1 MNKAPYKQVAIKHK
15 INVGELQKLVSIKNI
30 RISDDKLIDN
40 NGSIVDAL
48 VDNGYLY
55 LDKKVWWNKLV
66 KPTFHDFDTQ
76 MMVLHEAL
84 RLAGIDDDDY
94 KITKEYK
101 DLKKKI
107 SSQNNFGSDRDFLC
121 QVDVYKK
128 SISDDGFS
136 YAKKGKHLGSVVHKQ
151 NSAVGGSVVKKLFPT
166 QKNRVLFSLAVMGGE
181 GYFRWALAEADKHE
195 RDWSV
200 YNRKFISGAKVIYS
214 PYPEHKANNKETTIE
229 TDEYLIDIACK
240 TEQRGNQ

>member
-1 MNKAPYKQVAIKHK
+1 YKQVTIKHK
-15 INVGELQKLVSIKNI
+15 INVGELQKLLSIKNI

-101 DLKKKI
+101 NLKKKI

-151 NSAVGGSVVKKLFPT
+151 DSAVGGSVVKKLFPT

-181 GYFRWALAEADKHE
+181 GYFRWALAEADKNE